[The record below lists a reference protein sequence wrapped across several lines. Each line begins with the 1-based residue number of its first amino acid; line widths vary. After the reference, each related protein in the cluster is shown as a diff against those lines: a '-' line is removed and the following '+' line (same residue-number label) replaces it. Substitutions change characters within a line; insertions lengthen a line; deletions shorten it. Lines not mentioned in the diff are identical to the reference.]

1 MSAPATRSFEILG
14 VPYDGAATLGWPG
27 ARQAPA
33 KIREALGWITM
44 RTEKGLVYSLETG
57 QLHDAPTIVD
67 GGDVHVIPH
76 DLEATLS
83 NTSAAVSRSL
93 QADRVPIILGGDDS
107 TLFSGS
113 RGVHDGTNGTIAIIH
128 FDAHLDV
135 MDENEAQ
142 GAHSQSSGMRRSLE
156 LPRASAD
163 HSIQVGLRHFN
174 FPSSQA
180 YVNSAGPAQITAYE
194 FDSLGTDATVNKIL
208 NRIAGADTVFLSFDI
223 DAVDPA
229 HAPGAGAHEPGGLTS
244 RQAIDAVRALAPYCD
259 AFAVTE
265 VNPMTDHR
273 DMTSNLAAYLVY
285 YFATFG
291 AERLTPLTE
300 K

>member
-1 MSAPATRSFEILG
+1 MAATSTRTFEILG
-14 VPYDGAATLGWPG
+14 VPFDGAATLGWPG
-27 ARQAPA
+27 ARYAPA
-33 KIREALGWITM
+33 RIREALGWITM

-57 QLHDAPTIVD
+57 QLHTAPTIVD
-67 GGDVHVIPH
+67 GGDANVIPH
-76 DLEATLS
+76 DLEATLT
-83 NTSAAVSRSL
+83 NTSEAISDVIRKN
-93 QADRVPIILGGDDS
+93 RVPIILGGDDS

-113 RGVHDGTNGTIAIIH
+113 KGVHDATNGTMAIIH

-142 GAHSQSSGMRRSLE
+142 GTHSQSSGMRRSLE

-180 YVNSAGPAQITAYE
+180 YVNTAGPAQITAYE
-194 FDSLGTDATVNKIL
+194 FDSLGTDAAVEKIL
-208 NRIAGADTVFLSFDI
+208 QRISGADTVFLSFDI

-244 RQAIDAVRALAPYCD
+244 RQAIDTIRALAPHCD
-259 AFAVTE
+259 ALAVTE
-265 VNPMTDHR
+265 VNPLTDHR

-291 AERLTPLTE
+291 AEVL
-300 K
+300 